1 MKTLSILSVILL
13 LSCSSSKNMEE
24 QGNLQNRKNK
34 YQTVK
39 GQISVHYSYFYYM
52 EHKNKETDIFFPAN
66 IVIYAKKDSIAG
78 TKSDNKGLFTFKL
91 KRKYLDRKLH
101 AVITPKKD
109 RIIKRI
115 VTYPHGAGYTDAV
128 AVFKKNGVFIKDTI
142 PFQITES
149 DTSHLQWHFKNCE
162 VNETTSMVKQ

>member
-39 GQISVHYSYFYYM
+39 GQISVHYKYYFSEY
-52 EHKNKETDIFFPAN
+52 KETDIFFPAN
-66 IVIYAKKDSIAG
+66 IAIYAKKDSIAE
-78 TKSDNKGLFTFKL
+78 TKSDNKGVFTFKL

-109 RIIKRI
+109 RVAKRI
-115 VTYPHGAGYTDAV
+115 ITHANGGYKDAV
-128 AVFKKNGVFIKDTI
+128 AIFKKNGVFIKDTI
-142 PFQITES
+142 PFQITKS

-162 VNETTSMVKQ
+162 VNETGKRVSH